1 MTHIHKN
8 IYTTLLF
15 FSSLVVLCSCGGKD
29 KEGTIFGTIPSIY
42 ETEIM
47 TIVKDAHALYPNEED
62 EESLKRYMMDRA
74 DSVYLVAKKKS
85 HPYVKE
91 LIGNKIPYTM
101 EENLGYKVNGDISV
115 LQIILPEFS
124 SENKALQAKVMFNAS
139 FEDDTDSLF
148 YILSS
153 SDSTDY
159 AFGCITSS
167 EMNIKERVVFG
178 NLEVPNIPAVYQ
190 MKCNSIRFVTPET
203 YNASISKIRGKQ
215 KNLREEFYDVNNI
228 YQQSN

>member
-1 MTHIHKN
+1 MNKRRRIKVMQDFVN
-8 IYTTLLF
+8 KLLEQPAC
-15 FSSLVVLCSCGGKD
+15 V
-29 KEGTIFGTIPSIY
+29 
-42 ETEIM
+42 
-47 TIVKDAHALYPNEED
+47 IV
-62 EESLKRYMMDRA
+62 RA
-74 DSVYLVAKKKS
+74 DKING
-85 HPYVKE
+85 
-91 LIGNKIPYTM
+91 LIERLGA
-101 EENLGYKVNGDISV
+101 LGYKVNGDISV